1 MMNIYQD
8 SVEQFS
14 KNISAFIF
22 VNQKIIYGSRFF
34 LIFYNLDFRIESAM
48 LDALLKQKIV
58 SKKTADRFN
67 SKQAK
72 RTRKLEKKKSK
83 ALRRGETFEIPADMA
98 PTYEPDT
105 TTVED
110 ITKYFHFV

>member
-1 MMNIYQD
+1 
-8 SVEQFS
+8 
-14 KNISAFIF
+14 
-22 VNQKIIYGSRFF
+22 
-34 LIFYNLDFRIESAM
+34 M

-67 SKQAK
+67 AKQAK
-72 RTRKLEKKKSK
+72 RTRKLEKKKNK
-83 ALRRGETFEIPADMA
+83 ALRRGETFEMPSVGVD

>member
-1 MMNIYQD
+1 
-8 SVEQFS
+8 
-14 KNISAFIF
+14 
-22 VNQKIIYGSRFF
+22 
-34 LIFYNLDFRIESAM
+34 M

-72 RTRKLEKKKSK
+72 RTRKLEKKKNK
-83 ALRRGETFEIPADMA
+83 ALRRGKTFPSVGID

>member
-1 MMNIYQD
+1 MVPEFL
-8 SVEQFS
+8 SHFS
-14 KNISAFIF
+14 
-22 VNQKIIYGSRFF
+22 
-34 LIFYNLDFRIESAM
+34 FRIESAM

-83 ALRRGETFEIPADMA
+83 ALRRGETFEMPADMD
-98 PTYEPDT
+98 PTYQPDT